1 MRQSQ
6 KNLEA
11 TDIYSYRRYL
21 QQMLVMAGIL
31 LFSLVTGSVF
41 AAVAPSCPVGD
52 QM

>member
-1 MRQSQ
+1 MHQSQ
-6 KNLEA
+6 KILEV

-21 QQMLVMAGIL
+21 QKKLVLTAIL